1 MSETSKPNLYCAPNV
16 NSNGVT
22 CYSKEDLLL
31 LIDAYN
37 KHKEKID
44 QISTVNKSS
53 MKLSKKK
60 LWEALNEKLKR
71 DCNNERCW
79 LEKNFVPAP
88 YARKLKETFVPEMP
102 KEWEKNPFEWLSTT
116 DIKNVMKQY
125 EKKYPSFLFMGP
137 VPVDCP
143 SAITCSLSGLDVE
156 ILINRLGKTKLGVIF
171 NLDEHDEPGSH
182 WVATFFDFTKCRILY
197 FDSVGMQ
204 PPQMILNFLKKMKK
218 SCENYHLK
226 TFGKEKKGNIYA
238 NETKFQFGNSE
249 CGVFSMYFIIA
260 NLQGKNIHQMKQN
273 EVNDNIMNELRKKYY
288 RPPE

>member
-1 MSETSKPNLYCAPNV
+1 MTTDLYCAPNI
-16 NSNGVT
+16 NSNGTT

-31 LIDAYN
+31 LISSYN
-37 KHKEKID
+37 KHKEKEY
-44 QISTVNKSS
+44 QISIKNKN
-53 MKLSKKK
+53 KNKNKKE
-60 LWEALNEKLKR
+60 LWESLNEKLKR

-102 KEWEKNPFEWLSTT
+102 KEWEENPFEWLSTT
-116 DIKNVMKQY
+116 DIKDVMKQY

-143 SAITCSLSGLDVE
+143 SAITCPLSGLDVE
-156 ILINRLGKTKLGVIF
+156 ILINRLVKTKLGIIY

-197 FDSVGMQ
+197 FDSVGL
-204 PPQMILNFLKKMKK
+204 PPPKMILNFLKKMKK
-218 SCENYHLK
+218 SCEDYHLK
-226 TFGKEKKGNIYA
+226 TFGKEKKGEIYI
-238 NETKFQFGNSE
+238 NETRFQFGNSE

-260 NLQGKNIHQMKQN
+260 MLQGNNINDMTNNK
-273 EVNDNIMNELRKKYY
+273 VNDKIMNDLRKKYY
-288 RPPE
+288 RPPAE